1 MGYETIDLSKKNGI
15 AILTLNR
22 PDKLNAVN
30 KAMWWDFTGAIADIQ
45 KDNGI
50 RVLVLTGAGRG
61 FCAGADIDENLA
73 IPISDTVPQETK
85 KWFADNISVAGL
97 RLARLEKPTV
107 AAVNGVAAGMG
118 FSLALAC
125 DIRIASDNAR
135 LNNAFVRIGLIPD
148 NGMTYLLSRI
158 IGIGKALEMMYTGKT
173 VSAEEAYSL
182 GLVNQVV
189 PADNLMKITIDL
201 AEKIAEA
208 APLALKSTKE
218 TVWQA
223 LNCTLEQQI
232 AIETEVQNNLFK
244 TEDFREGVAAFHEKR
259 PPIFRGL

>member
-1 MGYETIDLSKKNGI
+1 M
-15 AILTLNR
+15 
-22 PDKLNAVN
+22 
-30 KAMWWDFTGAIADIQ
+30 
-45 KDNGI
+45 
-50 RVLVLTGAGRG
+50 
-61 FCAGADIDENLA
+61 
-73 IPISDTVPQETK
+73 
-85 KWFADNISVAGL
+85 
-97 RLARLEKPTV
+97 
-107 AAVNGVAAGMG
+107 
-118 FSLALAC
+118 
-125 DIRIASDNAR
+125 
-135 LNNAFVRIGLIPD
+135 
-148 NGMTYLLSRI
+148 
-158 IGIGKALEMMYTGKT
+158 GIGKALEMMYTGKT

-208 APLALKSTKE
+208 APLALKSTKQ

-232 AIETEVQNNLFK
+232 TIETKVQNNLFK